1 MSVVKVTGLPPREG
15 QALELTAGGLTTKAA
30 ARAMGCSPRNVEAL
44 IHISMA
50 RLGACNRTH
59 LITCAVEQGFLR
71 VGMAVLVLS
80 SVFSL
85 MPSQAV
91 ADEDQNMFRR
101 SRRQQSRSMGAL
113 PRLADLDSVDLSR
126 PHSLVWDDGLFIAYQ

>member
-1 MSVVKVTGLPPREG
+1 MSVIKVTGLPPREG

-59 LITCAVEQGFLR
+59 LITRAVEQGFLR
-71 VGMAVLVLS
+71 VGMAVLVAS
-80 SVFSL
+80 SVLSL
-85 MPSQAV
+85 MPSPAV
-91 ADEDQNMFRR
+91 ADEDQSLFRR
-101 SRRQQSRSMGAL
+101 SRRTQTRNVAVRVSE
-113 PRLADLDSVDLSR
+113 DLDCVDLSC